1 MKVVKIVKTEN
12 LTKSRSRES
21 MWRSIHLLS
30 LNNTENLEE
39 FVLKMTD
46 AIDLNLTDEEQQI
59 VRYVGGYILFALV
72 KKYQKLNEKPNTIC
86 TAALRL
92 LSSFQVS
99 PGKLQAT
106 SLDFT
111 KKMDRI
117 N

>member
-1 MKVVKIVKTEN
+1 
-12 LTKSRSRES
+12 
-21 MWRSIHLLS
+21 
-30 LNNTENLEE
+30 
-39 FVLKMTD
+39 MTD

-72 KKYQKLNEKPNTIC
+72 KKYKKLNEKRNTIC
-86 TAALRL
+86 TAALQL